1 MSCFKVNR
9 IVRSDYV
16 RGTDGFRRL
25 FFRQRGTLVFQQG
38 SCGYLAG
45 ASTLVV
51 QWGGSPEVDSGC
63 HAREFPPTM
72 AGLRAAHAAMDS
84 LRAV

>member
-1 MSCFKVNR
+1 MSCFRFNR
-9 IVRSDYV
+9 IVRSDYA

-25 FFRQRGTLVFQQG
+25 FFRKAGTLVFQQG
-38 SCGYLAG
+38 TCGYRAG
-45 ASTLVV
+45 CSSLVV

-72 AGLRAAHAAMDS
+72 AGLKAAHAAMDS
-84 LRAV
+84 LRTI

>member
-1 MSCFKVNR
+1 MSCFRVNC

-16 RGTDGFRRL
+16 RGSDGFRRL
-25 FFRQRGTLVFQQG
+25 FFRAKNTLVLQQG
-38 SCGYLAG
+38 TCGYRAG
-45 ASTLVV
+45 ASSLVV